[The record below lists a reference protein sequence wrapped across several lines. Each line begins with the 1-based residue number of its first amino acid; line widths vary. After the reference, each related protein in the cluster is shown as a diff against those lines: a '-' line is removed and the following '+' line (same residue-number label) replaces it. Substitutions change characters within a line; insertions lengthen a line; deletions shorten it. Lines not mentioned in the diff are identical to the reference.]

1 MLLLLWIRLVLG
13 MVCGYWV
20 VVVGYEIGDEV
31 AHGELLWELELG
43 LGAQLALQLAEELA
57 RYPAVRRR
65 RRQVL
70 AEREHCCSEQ
80 KGFGFEM
87 LDSTG
92 LIMYSGWR

>member
-1 MLLLLWIRLVLG
+1 MLLLLWIRL
-13 MVCGYWV
+13 VCGYWV
-20 VVVGYEIGDEV
+20 VVVGYGIGNEV
-31 AHGELLWELELG
+31 AHGELLWELG
-43 LGAQLALQLAEELA
+43 LGLQLAEELA

-70 AEREHCCSEQ
+70 AEREHCYLEQ

-92 LIMYSGWR
+92 LIMYSGSR